1 VGVGCEEMTCEL
13 ESSMGVVLSISGS
26 PAVFSEAE
34 LVAPGMLVSS
44 WVGFLKEAV

>member
-1 VGVGCEEMTCEL
+1 
-13 ESSMGVVLSISGS
+13 
-26 PAVFSEAE
+26 VFSEAE